1 MFDAHA
7 ERSGFARSAAER
19 ATGPS
24 DWLGRR
30 PAYACRQKE
39 PWLPPGSFALDASKP
54 HWKASNSC
62 LRIKNDM
69 LQCYESSP
77 CYKSGAPFEECLN
90 SNDEE
95 YVTPECL
102 WLRKGYSQC
111 RRDLLN
117 RNRIWQRGNRAT

>member
-1 MFDAHA
+1 MLLLDV
-7 ERSGFARSAAER
+7 SGGVVGGGGSA
-19 ATGPS
+19 GG
-24 DWLGRR
+24 GRR
-30 PAYACRQKE
+30 VGEKE
-39 PWLPPGSFALDASKP
+39 PWLPPGSFAVDASKP
-54 HWKASNSC
+54 HRKASNSC
-62 LRIKNDM
+62 LRIKTDM

-77 CYKSGAPFEECLN
+77 CYKAGAPFEECLN